1 MSILPNTGYMINM
14 IGAIPIKVINSKFR
28 APAPNANAGEILRA
42 VIQMNNKIL
51 ETEAGILLIFM
62 YRVVYSLG

>member
-1 MSILPNTGYMINM
+1 M
-14 IGAIPIKVINSKFR
+14 IGVIPIKVINSKFR
-28 APAPNANAGEILRA
+28 APAPSANAGEILRA